1 MKLQSTLSLI
11 AFVGMPGVSLAEE
24 HTHQDGG
31 LQITISGG
39 IVSAPSYVGDDDYQ
53 TSILPNITL
62 RYGDRLEASLR
73 GVEYT
78 AIVGDGW
85 KAGGILGYDSGREE
99 APDASDFMIS
109 GEASTDL
116 IGLGDVD
123 GTIEVGGFI
132 EYGAGPIAAKFELRQ
147 GVDGGHDGLHG
158 EASVNYR
165 GKFDAMAMPVFFGVG
180 PKITFGDDAYTSAYF
195 DVSAAQ
201 SAASGISEYDAG
213 GGINSYG
220 LSANVMMPLT
230 AQTSLI
236 GFVDYEQLTG
246 DVGDSTIVQERGSQ
260 DQVRAGV
267 FVNYTF

>member
-1 MKLQSTLSLI
+1 MKSRSILPII
-11 AFVGMPGVSLAEE
+11 AFIGLPSAALAQG
-24 HTHQDGG
+24 HADQDSG
-31 LQITISGG
+31 LQVTISGG
-39 IVSAPSYVGDDDYQ
+39 IVSAPSFVGDDDYQ
-53 TSILPNITL
+53 TSIFPNVTL

-73 GVEYT
+73 GIEYT
-78 AIVGDGW
+78 AIIGDGW
-85 KAGGILGYDSGREE
+85 KAGGILGYDFGREE

-123 GTIEVGGFI
+123 GTIEIGGFVAY
-132 EYGAGPIAAKFELRQ
+132 EAGPFAAHFELRQ

-158 EASVNYR
+158 EARAQYR
-165 GKFDAMAMPVFFGVG
+165 GRFDAMALPVFFGVG
-180 PKITFGDDAYTSAYF
+180 PKISFGDDAYNSAYF

-220 LSANVMMPLT
+220 LGANVMVPLS

-246 DVGDSTIVQERGSQ
+246 DVGNSSIVQERGSQ

-267 FVNYTF
+267 FLNYTF